1 MAVELSAEQ
10 RRALSEAQ
18 GKSKGVIAPWSSS
31 LSAQDDN
38 IIPKRGK
45 WDQYYNMYK
54 RHSIVRTAID
64 KIAKTATN
72 VGFDFVPRDSRS
84 KIRKGE
90 VRILKQFFDEQQDFI
105 YELRRVYKDLLIY
118 GDAFMYIVPDRQ
130 RRPHSLKRLAP
141 NTMAVRADKS
151 GHVLGYV
158 QFDPNDP
165 AQMNYTTFE
174 SHEIIHIRLDDPD
187 NDLYGLSPLESLEW
201 AVAADIYAQ
210 RYNAAFFQNSGITG
224 TIISVTG
231 VDPDEIQRNREFLIQ
246 YYTGPDAA
254 HKPVFL
260 EGESVKVEKSVA
272 THSEMGFLEGR
283 KFIIMEILAV
293 LDVPPAKIGI
303 MESAN
308 RSNSKEQD
316 KTFRSESVAPLQYII
331 ESALNSQFI
340 QPILGVK
347 NTIFV
352 HSEGDTRDAIEL
364 MDYYKDGIN
373 WGIFNINEVRAKMGM
388 APVEGGDFNA
398 VMTPT
403 GFVPLDRLN
412 LYFQLPQQNT
422 DKIPPVPAD
431 PPQGER
437 PPASTTNVATG
448 VSREASKSFNDPRY
462 ANAEKAIMALIRTHN
477 LTRSD
482 VVKSYSYMSEA
493 LGVEPEFDTM
503 FSLMKKVI
511 EADDPI
517 IGEGYIERIKETF
530 IAWIER
536 KQDEQEN

>member
-1 MAVELSAEQ
+1 MVVELPAQE
-10 RRALSEAQ
+10 RRANSEAQ
-18 GKSKGVIAPWSSS
+18 GKAKGVIAPWSKS
-31 LSAQDDN
+31 LSAIDDN
-38 IIPKRGK
+38 IIPKSGK
-45 WDQYYNMYK
+45 WDQYYNMYR
-54 RHSIVRTAID
+54 RHSIVRTAIE

-90 VRILKQFFDEQQDFI
+90 VRVLKDFFDSQHDFI
-105 YELRRVYKDLLIY
+105 YELRRIYKDLLIY
-118 GDAFMYIVPDRQ
+118 GDAFMYIVPNRQ

-141 NTMAVRADKS
+141 NTIAVRANKA

-165 AQMNYTTFE
+165 AQNNYTMFE
-174 SHEIIHIRLDDPD
+174 EHEIIHFRLDDPD

-272 THSEMGFLEGR
+272 THNEMGFLDGR

-308 RSNSKEQD
+308 RSNSREQD
-316 KTFRSESVAPLQYII
+316 KTFRSESVAPLQHIV
-331 ESALNSQFI
+331 ESALNAQFI
-340 QPILGVK
+340 QPILGVR

-373 WGIFNINEVRAKMGM
+373 WGIFNINEVRAKLGM

-403 GFVPLDRLN
+403 GFVPLDRMN
-412 LYFQLPQQNT
+412 LYFQLPQQNV
-422 DKIPPVPAD
+422 DKIPPHPAD
-431 PPQGER
+431 PPQGET
-437 PPASTTNVATG
+437 PPESTTNIASAI
-448 VSREASKSFNDPRY
+448 SREVSKSLDDPRY
-462 ANAEKAIMALIRTHN
+462 ENAEKAIMTMLHARELR
-477 LTRSD
+477 RSD
-482 VVKSYSYMSEA
+482 IVKSYSYMSEA
-493 LGVEPEFDTM
+493 LGIEPEFDQM
-503 FSLMKKVI
+503 YGLMKKVI
-511 EADDPI
+511 DADDPI
-517 IGEGYIERIKETF
+517 IGEGYIERIKDLF

-536 KQDEQEN
+536 KQHEQEN